1 LAKKRKGKLVCD
13 QSKRAFTVMTLKGKT
28 ALITGSTSG
37 IGLGLARA
45 LANEGANVM
54 INGFGDQ
61 ATIDSH
67 VEELTRSSNA
77 GALHSN
83 ADMARPDEIRAM
95 VSDCARQL
103 GGPDILINNAGI
115 QHVAPIDEFPDDKW
129 DAILAIILSSPF
141 HATKAA
147 LPAMKAK
154 GWGRVINTGSV
165 HSLIASPYKVAYV
178 AAKHGLA
185 GITKTV
191 ALEVARDGIT
201 VNNICPGYVW
211 TPLVEN
217 QIPDTM
223 AARGITREQVMED
236 VLLAAQPQKQFVTIE
251 QVASLA
257 LYLCSDAASA
267 ITGTNLSIDGGWTAT

>member
-1 LAKKRKGKLVCD
+1 M
-13 QSKRAFTVMTLKGKT
+13 FLKGKT

-37 IGLGLARA
+37 IGLGYARA
-45 LANEGANVM
+45 LAKEGASVM

-61 ATIDSH
+61 AVIDGL
-67 VEELTRSSNA
+67 VAELSAINNT
-77 GALHSN
+77 GALHSP
-83 ADMARPDEIRAM
+83 ADMTKPDEIRAM
-95 VSDCARQL
+95 VADCTANL

-129 DAILAIILSSPF
+129 DAILAIILSSAF
-141 HATKAA
+141 HTTKAA
-147 LPAMKAK
+147 LPGMKAK

-178 AAKHGLA
+178 SAKHGLA
-185 GITKTV
+185 GMTKTV
-191 ALEVARDGIT
+191 AVEVAREGIT

-223 AARGITREQVMED
+223 KARGMTYEQVTQD
-236 VLLAAQPQKQFVTIE
+236 VMLAAQPTKQFIQIE
-251 QVASLA
+251 QLASMVI
-257 LYLCSDAASA
+257 YLCSDAASA
-267 ITGTNLSIDGGWTAT
+267 ITGTNLSMDGGWTAA